1 MRMRVGVTGVSSDL
15 GRGLLPRLEA
25 DPLVDSIVVF
35 DVAHPPALTKK
46 CSFVRVDLTRP
57 GMEAAL
63 THSFHEQ
70 RLDALFHLA
79 FVNSRVH
86 RAAFAH
92 ELEVI
97 GSMHVLAAAQETGL
111 KRLIIPSLT
120 ALYGARADGPAVCME
135 THPLEGT
142 GVRFVTDRV
151 EVEHQI
157 EKFAARN
164 PDVQVVV
171 LRFAPIV
178 GQTADNPFTRLLRTG
193 FVPTILGF
201 DPLWQ
206 VVHEDDA
213 VTALHLALTTKA
225 SGSFNVVG
233 DSTAPFSTIVRLA
246 GAKALPL
253 PGPLLRATIL
263 ALESAGVA
271 SVPVPL
277 LAFLRYSWV
286 ADGGRARKQLGFAAR
301 VPFLDAMASMRER
314 RP

>member
-1 MRMRVGVTGVSSDL
+1 MRVGVTGVSSDL

-25 DPLVDSIVVF
+25 DPLVDSIVAF
-35 DVAHPPALTKK
+35 DVARPKELTKK

-57 GMEAAL
+57 GMEAEL
-63 THSFHEQ
+63 TRAFKEQ

-86 RAAFAH
+86 GAAFAH

-97 GSMHVLAAAQETGL
+97 GSMHVLAAAQEAGL
-111 KRLIIPSLT
+111 TRLVIPSLT
-120 ALYGARADGPAVCME
+120 ALYGARPNGPAVCLE
-135 THPLEGT
+135 THPLEGE

-157 EKFAARN
+157 EKFAERN
-164 PDVQVVV
+164 PGVHVVV

-178 GQTADNPFTRLLRTG
+178 GRTSDNPFTRLLRTG

-225 SGSFNVVG
+225 EGTFNVVG
-233 DSTAPFSTIVRLA
+233 ETAAPFSTIVRLA
-246 GAKALPL
+246 GATAVPL

-263 ALESAGVA
+263 ALEAAGIA

-277 LAFLRYSWV
+277 LTFLRYTWI
-286 ADGGRARKQLGFAAR
+286 ADGKRARKQLGFEPR
-301 VPFLDAMASMRER
+301 VPFQDAMASMREGR
-314 RP
+314 S

>member
-1 MRMRVGVTGVSSDL
+1 MRVGVTGVSSDL
-15 GRGLLPRLEA
+15 GRGLLPRLDA
-25 DPLVDSIVVF
+25 DPLVDSIVAF
-35 DVAHPPALTKK
+35 DVARPADLTPK
-46 CSFVRVDLTRP
+46 STFVRVDLTRP
-57 GMEAAL
+57 GMEAEL
-63 THSFHEQ
+63 TRAFREQ
-70 RLDALFHLA
+70 RLDALYHLA

-86 RAAFAH
+86 GAAFAH

-97 GSMHVLAAAQETGL
+97 GSMHMLAAAQETGL
-111 KRLIIPSLT
+111 GRLIIPSLT
-120 ALYGARADGPAVCME
+120 ALYGARADGPAMCLE
-135 THPLEGT
+135 SHPLEGD

-164 PDVQVVV
+164 PDVHVVV

-178 GQTADNPFTRLLRTG
+178 GHASDNPFTRLLRMG

-213 VTALHLALTTKA
+213 VNALHLALTTKA
-225 SGSFNVVG
+225 EGSFNVVG
-233 DSTAPFSTIVRLA
+233 DTAAPFSTIVRLA
-246 GAKALPL
+246 GAKTVPL
-253 PGPLLRATIL
+253 PGPLLRATIS
-263 ALESAGVA
+263 ALESAGLA

-286 ADGGRARKQLGFAAR
+286 ADGVRARKQLGFEPR
-301 VPFLDAMASMRER
+301 VGFHDAMASMRQR
-314 RP
+314 RA

>member
-1 MRMRVGVTGVSSDL
+1 MRVGVTGISSDL

-25 DPLVDSIVVF
+25 DPLVESIVAF
-35 DVAHPPALTKK
+35 DVARPKELTTK

-57 GMEAAL
+57 GMEAEL
-63 THSFHEQ
+63 TRAFKEQ

-86 RAAFAH
+86 GAAFAH

-111 KRLIIPSLT
+111 ARLVIPSLT
-120 ALYGARADGPAVCME
+120 ALYGARANGPAVCIE
-135 THPLEGT
+135 SHPLEGE

-157 EKFAARN
+157 EKFAQRN
-164 PDVQVVV
+164 PDVHVVV

-178 GQTADNPFTRLLRTG
+178 GRTADNPFTRLLRTG

-213 VTALHLALTTKA
+213 VAALHLALTTKA
-225 SGSFNVVG
+225 EGSFNVVG
-233 DSTAPFSTIVRLA
+233 EATAPFSTIVRLA
-246 GAKALPL
+246 GAQAVPL
-253 PGPLLRATIL
+253 PGPLLRATVL
-263 ALESAGVA
+263 ALEAVGIA

-286 ADGGRARKQLGFAAR
+286 ADGKRARTQLGFEPR
-301 VPFLDAMASMRER
+301 VPLPDAMASMRAGR
-314 RP
+314 S

>member
-1 MRMRVGVTGVSSDL
+1 MRVGVTGVSSDL

-35 DVAHPPALTKK
+35 DVAQPAALTKK

-57 GMEAAL
+57 GMEAEL
-63 THSFHEQ
+63 TLAFGNEK
-70 RLDALFHLA
+70 LDVLFHLA

-86 RAAFAH
+86 GAAFAH

-97 GSMHVLAAAQETGL
+97 GSMHVLAAAQATGL
-111 KRLIIPSLT
+111 KRLVIPSLT
-120 ALYGARADGPAVCME
+120 ALYGARANGPAVCLE
-135 THPLEGT
+135 THPLEGD

-157 EKFAARN
+157 EQFAERN
-164 PDVQVVV
+164 PDVHVVV

-178 GQTADNPFTRLLRTG
+178 GELSDNPFTRLLRTR

-206 VVHEDDA
+206 IVHEEDA

-225 SGSFNVVG
+225 RGSFNVVG
-233 DSTAPFSTIVRLA
+233 ETTAPFSTIVRLA
-246 GAKALPL
+246 GAQTVPL

-263 ALESAGVA
+263 ALETAGIA

-286 ADGGRARKQLGFAAR
+286 ADGMRARRQLGFEPR
-301 VPFLDAMASMRER
+301 VPFQDAMASMRER
-314 RP
+314 RS

>member
-1 MRMRVGVTGVSSDL
+1 MRVGVTGVSSDL

-25 DPLVDSIVVF
+25 DPLVHSIVVF
-35 DVAHPPALTKK
+35 DVAQPAALTKK

-57 GMEAAL
+57 GMEAEL
-63 THSFHEQ
+63 TRAFGNEK
-70 RLDALFHLA
+70 LDVLFHLA

-86 RAAFAH
+86 GAAFAH

-97 GSMHVLAAAQETGL
+97 GSMHVLAAAQATGL
-111 KRLIIPSLT
+111 KRLVIPSLT
-120 ALYGARADGPAVCME
+120 ALYGARANGPAVCLE
-135 THPLEGT
+135 THPLEGD

-157 EKFAARN
+157 EQFAERN
-164 PDVQVVV
+164 PDVHVVV

-178 GQTADNPFTRLLRTG
+178 GELSDNPFTRLLRTR

-206 VVHEDDA
+206 IVHEDDA

-225 SGSFNVVG
+225 RGSFNVVG
-233 DSTAPFSTIVRLA
+233 ETIAPFSTIVRLA
-246 GAKALPL
+246 GAQTVPL

-263 ALESAGVA
+263 ALETAGIA

-286 ADGGRARKQLGFAAR
+286 ADGLRARRQLGFEPR
-301 VPFLDAMASMRER
+301 VPFQAAMASMRER
-314 RP
+314 RS

>member
-1 MRMRVGVTGVSSDL
+1 
-15 GRGLLPRLEA
+15 
-25 DPLVDSIVVF
+25 
-35 DVAHPPALTKK
+35 
-46 CSFVRVDLTRP
+46 
-57 GMEAAL
+57 
-63 THSFHEQ
+63 
-70 RLDALFHLA
+70 
-79 FVNSRVH
+79 
-86 RAAFAH
+86 
-92 ELEVI
+92 
-97 GSMHVLAAAQETGL
+97 
-111 KRLIIPSLT
+111 
-120 ALYGARADGPAVCME
+120 VCTE
-135 THPLEGT
+135 KHPLEGT

-233 DSTAPFSTIVRLA
+233 DTAAPFSTIVRLA
-246 GAKALPL
+246 GSKAVPL
-253 PGPLLRATIL
+253 PAPLLRATIV
-263 ALESAGVA
+263 ALEGAGVA

-277 LAFLRYSWV
+277 LSFLRYSWV
-286 ADGGRARKQLGFAAR
+286 ADGMRARRQLGFEPR
-301 VPFLDAMASMRER
+301 VTFQDAMASMRER
-314 RP
+314 RS

>member
-1 MRMRVGVTGVSSDL
+1 MRVGVTGVSSDL

-35 DVAHPPALTKK
+35 DVAQPAALTRK

-57 GMEAAL
+57 GMEAEL
-63 THSFHEQ
+63 TRAFGNEK
-70 RLDALFHLA
+70 LDVLFHLA

-86 RAAFAH
+86 GAAFAH

-97 GSMHVLAAAQETGL
+97 GSMHVLAAAQATGL
-111 KRLIIPSLT
+111 KRLVIPSLT
-120 ALYGARADGPAVCME
+120 ALYGARPNGPAVCLE
-135 THPLEGT
+135 THPLEGD

-151 EVEHQI
+151 EVEHQV
-157 EKFAARN
+157 EQFAQRN
-164 PDVQVVV
+164 PDVHVVV

-178 GQTADNPFTRLLRTG
+178 GALSDNSFTRLLRAR

-206 VVHEDDA
+206 IVHEDDA
-213 VTALHLALTTKA
+213 VTALHLSLTTKWR
-225 SGSFNVVG
+225 GSFNVVG
-233 DSTAPFSTIVRLA
+233 ETTAPFSTIVRLA
-246 GAKALPL
+246 GAQTLPL

-263 ALESAGVA
+263 ALEAVGIA

-277 LAFLRYSWV
+277 LTFLRYSWV
-286 ADGGRARKQLGFAAR
+286 ADGVRARRQLGFEPR
-301 VPFLDAMASMRER
+301 VPFQDAMASMRER
-314 RP
+314 RS

>member
-1 MRMRVGVTGVSSDL
+1 MRVGVTGVSSDL

-25 DPLVDSIVVF
+25 DPLVDSIVAF
-35 DVAHPPALTKK
+35 DVAQPPTLPKK

-57 GMEAAL
+57 GLEAEL
-63 THSFHEQ
+63 TRAFKEQ
-70 RLDALFHLA
+70 RLDVLFHLA

-86 RAAFAH
+86 GAAFAH

-111 KRLIIPSLT
+111 GRLIIPSLT
-120 ALYGARADGPAVCME
+120 ALYGARANGPAVCVE
-135 THPLEGT
+135 THPLEGE

-157 EKFAARN
+157 EKFAERN
-164 PDVQVVV
+164 PNVHVVV

-178 GQTADNPFTRLLRTG
+178 GQASDNPFTRLLRTG

-225 SGSFNVVG
+225 EGTFNVVG
-233 DSTAPFSTIVRLA
+233 DTTAPFSTIVRLA
-246 GAKALPL
+246 GARAVPL

-263 ALESAGVA
+263 ALESAGIA

-286 ADGGRARKQLGFAAR
+286 ADGVRARKQLGFEPR
-301 VPFLDAMASMRER
+301 VPFQDAMASMRER

>member
-1 MRMRVGVTGVSSDL
+1 MRVGVTGISSDL

-25 DPLVDSIVVF
+25 DPLVESIVAF
-35 DVAHPPALTKK
+35 DVARPKELTTKS
-46 CSFVRVDLTRP
+46 SFVRVDLTRP
-57 GMEAAL
+57 GMEAEL
-63 THSFHEQ
+63 TRAFKEQ

-86 RAAFAH
+86 GAAFAH

-111 KRLIIPSLT
+111 ARLVIPSLT
-120 ALYGARADGPAVCME
+120 ALYGARANGPAVCIE
-135 THPLEGT
+135 SHPLEGE

-157 EKFAARN
+157 EKFAQRN
-164 PDVQVVV
+164 PDVHVVV

-213 VTALHLALTTKA
+213 VAALHLALTTKA
-225 SGSFNVVG
+225 EGSFNVVG
-233 DSTAPFSTIVRLA
+233 EATAPFSTIVRLA
-246 GAKALPL
+246 GAQAVPL
-253 PGPLLRATIL
+253 PGPLLRATVL
-263 ALESAGVA
+263 ALEAVGIA

-286 ADGGRARKQLGFAAR
+286 ADGKRARTQLGFEPR
-301 VPFLDAMASMRER
+301 VPLPDAMASMRAGR
-314 RP
+314 S

>member
-1 MRMRVGVTGVSSDL
+1 MRVGVTGVSSDL

-25 DPLVDSIVVF
+25 DPRVESIVVF
-35 DVAHPPALTKK
+35 DVAHPPALTRK

-57 GMEAAL
+57 GTEAAL
-63 THSFHEQ
+63 TRSFQEQ

-86 RAAFAH
+86 GAAFAH

-111 KRLIIPSLT
+111 QRLIIPSLT
-120 ALYGARADGPAVCME
+120 ALYGARPDGPAVCTE
-135 THPLEGT
+135 DHPLEGA

-164 PDVQVVV
+164 PEVHVVV

-201 DPLWQ
+201 DPAWQ

-213 VTALHLALTTKA
+213 VTALHLALSTK
-225 SGSFNVVG
+225 SKGSFNVVG
-233 DSTAPFSTIVRLA
+233 DTAAPFSTIVRLA
-246 GAKALPL
+246 GAQTVPL

-277 LAFLRYSWV
+277 LAFLRYSWI
-286 ADGGRARKQLGFAAR
+286 ADGQRARKHLGFEPR
-301 VPFLDAMASMRER
+301 VPFLEAMASMRER
-314 RP
+314 RT